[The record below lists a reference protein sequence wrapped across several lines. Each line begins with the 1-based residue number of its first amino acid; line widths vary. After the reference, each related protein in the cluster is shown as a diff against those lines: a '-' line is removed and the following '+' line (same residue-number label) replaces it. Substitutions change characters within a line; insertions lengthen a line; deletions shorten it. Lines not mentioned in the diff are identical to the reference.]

1 MIEVT
6 TNISIHEN
14 ELNFSFARASGPGGQ
29 NVNKVSTAVHLHFD
43 ALSSPSLPED
53 VKTRLIHIAGKKMRE
68 DGVLVIKAYQKR
80 TQEAN
85 REEAVNRLVALL
97 RQAAQ
102 RPKTRR
108 QTRPSRAAKEKRLEE
123 KRRTS
128 QIKQQ
133 RRSRPEDWE

>member
-1 MIEVT
+1 MIEIT
-6 TNISIHEN
+6 PTLSINEN
-14 ELNFSFARASGPGGQ
+14 EVVFSFTRASGPGGQ

-43 ALSSPSLPED
+43 ALSSPSLPEE
-53 VKTRLIHIAGKKMRE
+53 VKMRLIHVAGKKMNNE
-68 DGVLVIKAYQKR
+68 GVLVIKAYQKR

-85 REEAVNRLVALL
+85 RQEALNRLIALL

-102 RPKTRR
+102 KPKTRH
-108 QTRPSRAAKEKRLEE
+108 QTRPGRAAKEKRLEE

-133 RRSRPEDWE
+133 RRSGLEDWG